1 MNQEVYNSYKQ
12 KIECIGDTLIRNKL
26 GEQLL
31 KKLKET
37 KGQMVAVDTIDKEIK
52 QLELKRR
59 KIMEEMSDSTKVSEE

>member
-1 MNQEVYNSYKQ
+1 M
-12 KIECIGDTLIRNKL
+12 
-26 GEQLL
+26 